1 MDPGF
6 RRDSERGNANFS
18 LGLDTCPASALNPSY
33 LLELQPDHRGPSRS
47 ARVPRLFL
55 EVSWFLGTQTA
66 ELRLNSRSDSSPGER
81 KSQKVVTKLSNFSH
95 AITGFLRISPMFA
108 WLGRLMPREERF
120 FGLFE
125 EHAENLVSGA
135 DALRALL
142 DAKASGEES
151 CERLTEIDLQAK
163 RTAAKVMDAV
173 YGTFVTPFDRV
184 DIKHLVRSMDGAL
197 DQMRRAARTVTVA
210 GIEDLQPN
218 IQSLGHIAVNCACL
232 VKQAAPLLSDVDKHA
247 NE

>member
-1 MDPGF
+1 
-6 RRDSERGNANFS
+6 
-18 LGLDTCPASALNPSY
+18 
-33 LLELQPDHRGPSRS
+33 
-47 ARVPRLFL
+47 
-55 EVSWFLGTQTA
+55 
-66 ELRLNSRSDSSPGER
+66 
-81 KSQKVVTKLSNFSH
+81 
-95 AITGFLRISPMFA
+95 MFA

-163 RTAAKVMDAV
+163 KTAATVMDAV
-173 YGTFVTPFDRV
+173 YGTFVTPFDWV
-184 DIKHLVRSMDGAL
+184 DIEHLVRSIDGAL

-210 GIEDLQPN
+210 GVEDLRPN

-232 VKQAAPLLSDVDKHA
+232 VKEAAPLLSDIDKHA
-247 NE
+247 DELREICTRIAAENEEGERLLDRGVADLFRNGNGYGNGDAIAFVASHSVYQELGYVVSRLDQVGDQIQNIVIDHV

>member
-1 MDPGF
+1 
-6 RRDSERGNANFS
+6 
-18 LGLDTCPASALNPSY
+18 
-33 LLELQPDHRGPSRS
+33 
-47 ARVPRLFL
+47 
-55 EVSWFLGTQTA
+55 
-66 ELRLNSRSDSSPGER
+66 
-81 KSQKVVTKLSNFSH
+81 
-95 AITGFLRISPMFA
+95 MFA
-108 WLGRLMPREERF
+108 WLGRLMPREEKF

-125 EHAENLVSGA
+125 EHAGNLVSGA
-135 DALRALL
+135 EALRALL
-142 DAKASGEES
+142 DAEVSGEIS

-210 GIEDLQPN
+210 GVEDLKPN

-232 VKQAAPLLSDVDKHA
+232 VKQAAPLLSNVDKHA
-247 NE
+247 NELREICARIAAENEEGERLLDRGVADLYRNGNGNGNGDAIAFIASHSVYQELGFVVSRLDQVGDQIQNIVIDHV

>member
-1 MDPGF
+1 
-6 RRDSERGNANFS
+6 
-18 LGLDTCPASALNPSY
+18 
-33 LLELQPDHRGPSRS
+33 
-47 ARVPRLFL
+47 
-55 EVSWFLGTQTA
+55 
-66 ELRLNSRSDSSPGER
+66 
-81 KSQKVVTKLSNFSH
+81 
-95 AITGFLRISPMFA
+95 MFA
-108 WLGRLMPREERF
+108 WLGRLMPREEKF

-125 EHAENLVSGA
+125 EHAGNLVSGA

-142 DAKASGEES
+142 DARVPGEKS

-163 RTAAKVMDAV
+163 RTAAKIMDAV

-184 DIKHLVRSMDGAL
+184 DIKHFVGSIDGAL

-210 GIEDLQPN
+210 GVADLAPN

-247 NE
+247 NELREICTRIAAENEEGERLLDRGVAELFRNGNGDAIAFIASHSVYQELGFVVSRLDQVGDQIQNIVIDHV

>member
-1 MDPGF
+1 
-6 RRDSERGNANFS
+6 
-18 LGLDTCPASALNPSY
+18 
-33 LLELQPDHRGPSRS
+33 
-47 ARVPRLFL
+47 
-55 EVSWFLGTQTA
+55 
-66 ELRLNSRSDSSPGER
+66 
-81 KSQKVVTKLSNFSH
+81 
-95 AITGFLRISPMFA
+95 MFA
-108 WLGRLMPREERF
+108 WLGRLMPREEKF

-125 EHAENLVSGA
+125 EHAGNLVSRA

-142 DAKASGEES
+142 DAKVPGEKS

-184 DIKHLVRSMDGAL
+184 DIKHFVGSIDRAL

-210 GIEDLQPN
+210 GVADLAPN
-218 IQSLGHIAVNCACL
+218 IQSLGRIAVNCACL

-247 NE
+247 NELREICTRIAAENEEGERLPDRGVAELFHNGNGDAIAFIASHSVYQELGFVVSRLD